1 MCVCFMSVCVL
12 RACHTLGHQRN
23 QPTNRDTQRRPRT
36 RAGVS
41 QSRDGLQ
48 RARHEVE
55 RHLRGCLPDPKAK
68 LVEGNRFCFF
78 SSEDM
83 ERNSVE
89 DMEWVKIGDSQE
101 GDGFEDDEVPLENL
115 SPAQLRELVL
125 AGRKRVAD
133 LKLSMKVGGA
143 RREGFKEGLG
153 CRPGRKGM

>member
-1 MCVCFMSVCVL
+1 MKSSAMGAVASPTPKQSKL
-12 RACHTLGHQRN
+12 LEGTL
-23 QPTNRDTQRRPRT
+23 
-36 RAGVS
+36 
-41 QSRDGLQ
+41 
-48 RARHEVE
+48 
-55 RHLRGCLPDPKAK
+55 
-68 LVEGNRFCFF
+68 FF
-78 SSEDM
+78 FFGSAM

-153 CRPGRKGM
+153 CRPGRKGI